1 MDKSLDQ
8 IVVNLAK
15 AMIGKTQQI
24 QKCRGRFHALQLVG
38 RIELDQR
45 GIVFAALIGKFR
57 HLQKL
62 FGKFVQGLKELPALD
77 FAPQFL
83 VTEVL
88 RFVLQ
93 CADPVHAFVGFE
105 KHCQLLADRRCHVFV
120 QQLRNPSAL
129 TLDHTA
135 DHFLHKPIAGRDNAL
150 LGQVLHQFPEN
161 INWLC

>member
-24 QKCRGRFHALQLVG
+24 QKGRGRFHALQLVG

-45 GIVFAALIGKFR
+45 SVIFAALIGKFR
-57 HLQKL
+57 HRQKV
-62 FGKFVQGLKELPALD
+62 FGKFVQWLKELPALG

-88 RFVLQ
+88 RFVLE

-105 KHCQLLADRRCHVFV
+105 KHCQLLVDRRCHAFV
-120 QQLRNPSAL
+120 QQLRNARTL
-129 TLDHTA
+129 TLNHTT
-135 DHFLHKPIAGRDNAL
+135 DHFLQKSIARSDNAL

-161 INWLC
+161 INWLR